1 MQIDK
6 DDKIIENSHTNN
18 NNEDEEI
25 DEDEDSSNKSKK
37 IIGKH
42 DSGAADLA
50 KVQTYEA
57 SFFDEEGQNDSTEI
71 SGAARSII
79 DSKRSKE
86 VAEKVAR
93 QKELAKVIIR
103 REDVELIMNEMEIS
117 KTDAELKLRQAM
129 GDVVQ
134 ALITMLNE

>member
-1 MQIDK
+1 MQLDK
-6 DDKIIENSHTNN
+6 DNKINSH

-25 DEDEDSSNKSKK
+25 EEDEDPNKKK
-37 IIGKH
+37 IVGKH

-50 KVQTYEA
+50 KVTTYEA
-57 SFFDEEGQNDSTEI
+57 SFFDEEAQNDSSEI

-103 REDVELIMNEMEIS
+103 KEDVELIMNEMEIS
-117 KTDAELKLRQAM
+117 KADAELKLRQAM
-129 GDVVQ
+129 GNVVQ
-134 ALITMLNE
+134 ALITLLNE

>member
-1 MQIDK
+1 MHLDK
-6 DDKIIENSHTNN
+6 DNKTVINSHNN

-25 DEDEDSSNKSKK
+25 EEEEDPNKSKK

-50 KVQTYEA
+50 KVTTYEA
-57 SFFDEEGQNDSTEI
+57 SFFDEEGQNDSSEI

-93 QKELAKVIIR
+93 QKELAKVTIR
-103 REDVELIMNEMEIS
+103 KEDVELIMNEMEIS
-117 KTDAELKLRQAM
+117 KADAELKLRQSM
-129 GDVVQ
+129 GNVVQ
-134 ALITMLNE
+134 ALITLINE